1 MKEILSGA
9 DLHHFTESLIQ
20 EVNTLEEAQEIIS
33 RAVSFVADKLHI
45 GRVLVTLDT
54 PPSVFDLK
62 GTKETRV
69 VYAGFRGYDAE
80 PIERRFS
87 LVNNGSLQLAW
98 YPIKGHSWSDDEKRY
113 LEIVMDYIYLKG
125 LGVRVG
131 ELLSRSAFVDSMT
144 GANNTQ
150 KLMQYGT
157 MLERSRRLPE
167 FVALFENIKNFR
179 YINRFY
185 GDRNGDYILK
195 ELVRTIYF
203 SLSAE
208 ELIVRLGGDNFVVL
222 VKKQNLDA
230 HLELLSNL
238 KIRLQHAGLEQDVEI
253 PMRCGIYH
261 PAPGDQVGDLLMCS
275 SAALQYAKHM
285 VGEQIVYFKPS
296 MLEYSIRAKE
306 VSVLFPKAINEREF
320 EAFYQPKVDLKTGAL
335 CGAEALVRWRRGG
348 IIVPPGDFV
357 PILEQEGTICTLD
370 YYMLDLICRDINRW
384 RRDGLEPVP
393 ISVNFS
399 KLHLH
404 ESNFA
409 ERILSIIDENS
420 VNRSDIEVELTEE
433 SGYEDFAALS
443 EFIDT
448 MNANGVATSIDD
460 FGTGYSSLN
469 IVKNLHT
476 NVIKLDK
483 SFLDN
488 IRTEKEQESDVT
500 LICAVIKLVKDL
512 GMEVLAE
519 GIELPAQ
526 VEFLREQG
534 CNKAQGYFFD
544 KPLNEI
550 EYRKRLLGKRIYSL

>member
-1 MKEILSGA
+1 MKASVVTKDMNTRPASDAGKLYSTGC
-9 DLHHFTESLIQ
+9 LPLLI
-20 EVNTLEEAQEIIS
+20 
-33 RAVSFVADKLHI
+33 
-45 GRVLVTLDT
+45 G
-54 PPSVFDLK
+54 
-62 GTKETRV
+62 
-69 VYAGFRGYDAE
+69 
-80 PIERRFS
+80 
-87 LVNNGSLQLAW
+87 W
-98 YPIKGHSWSDDEKRY
+98 
-113 LEIVMDYIYLKG
+113 
-125 LGVRVG
+125 
-131 ELLSRSAFVDSMT
+131 LL
-144 GANNTQ
+144 
-150 KLMQYGT
+150 
-157 MLERSRRLPE
+157 
-167 FVALFENIKNFR
+167 
-179 YINRFY
+179 
-185 GDRNGDYILK
+185 
-195 ELVRTIYF
+195 
-203 SLSAE
+203 
-208 ELIVRLGGDNFVVL
+208 
-222 VKKQNLDA
+222 
-230 HLELLSNL
+230 
-238 KIRLQHAGLEQDVEI
+238 
-253 PMRCGIYH
+253 
-261 PAPGDQVGDLLMCS
+261 
-275 SAALQYAKHM
+275 
-285 VGEQIVYFKPS
+285 
-296 MLEYSIRAKE
+296 
-306 VSVLFPKAINEREF
+306 
-320 EAFYQPKVDLKTGAL
+320 
-335 CGAEALVRWRRGG
+335 
-348 IIVPPGDFV
+348 
-357 PILEQEGTICTLD
+357 
-370 YYMLDLICRDINRW
+370 LDLICRDINRW

-420 VNRSDIEVELTEE
+420 VNHSDIEVELTEE